1 MENKNIKLLYN
12 KKTIELELP
21 STYDEFMKLLEDKLY
36 LTEELVRNAK
46 IVYYDQDNDNNFLGE
61 DNYEASITDNNGNW
75 EMEVDFYTK
84 PDDLTPNGNNDDN
97 KLGKNVG
104 INKEQLKEI
113 EKKIAKKV
121 VKLYEA
127 KMKKKEEEHNN
138 EISKIKEDFENVMN
152 TAITKNESQI
162 NDLSEYYNKK
172 LKEYFENYNKMI
184 INNINTGI
192 SESEIN
198 NLYEKFIKENNLNDD
213 NIEEEMKISRLIK

>member
-46 IVYYDQDNDNNFLGE
+46 IVYYDHDNDNNYLSE
-61 DNYEASITDNNGNW
+61 DNYEDSITDNNGNW
-75 EMEVDFYTK
+75 EMEIDFCSK
-84 PDDLTPNGNNDDN
+84 PEATPIGNNN
-97 KLGKNVG
+97 EG

-121 VKLYEA
+121 VKIYEE
-127 KMKKKEEEHNN
+127 KMKKKEEEQNN
-138 EISKIKEDFENVMN
+138 EISKIKEDFENIMN

-162 NDLSEYYNKK
+162 NELSDYYNQKF
-172 LKEYFENYNKMI
+172 KEYFENYNKMI

-198 NLYEKFIKENNLNDD
+198 NLYEKFIKENNLNDENDD
-213 NIEEEMKISRLIK
+213 NMKISRVINKK

>member
-1 MENKNIKLLYN
+1 MENKNIKLFYN

-36 LTEELVRNAK
+36 LTEQLVRNAK
-46 IVYYDQDNDNNFLGE
+46 IIYYDHDNDQYFLGE
-61 DNYEASITDNNGNW
+61 DNYDDSITDNNGNW
-75 EMEVDFYTK
+75 EMEIDFSSN
-84 PDDLTPNGNNDDN
+84 PDAPTQTPNPTPIDKN
-97 KLGKNVG
+97 KL
-104 INKEQLKEI
+104 KEL

-121 VKLYEA
+121 VKLYEE
-127 KMKKKEEEHNN
+127 KLKKKEEEHNK
-138 EISKIKEDFENVMN
+138 EISQIKEDFENVMN

-198 NLYEKFIKENNLNDD
+198 NLYEKFIKENNLNDENNQED
-213 NIEEEMKISRLIK
+213 FTISRLIK

>member
-21 STYDEFMKLLEDKLY
+21 STYDEFLKLLEDKLY
-36 LTEELVRNAK
+36 LTEKLVKNAK
-46 IVYYDQDNDNNFLGE
+46 IVYYDQDNDQYFLDE
-61 DNYEASITDNNGNW
+61 FNYNDSITDNNGNW
-75 EMEVDFYTK
+75 EMEIDFTSN
-84 PDDLTPNGNNDDN
+84 PDAPTQTPTPIDKN
-97 KLGKNVG
+97 KL
-104 INKEQLKEI
+104 KEL

-121 VKLYEA
+121 VKIYEK
-127 KMKKKEEEHNN
+127 KMKKKEEEHNK
-138 EISKIKEDFENVMN
+138 EISQIKEDFENVMN
-152 TAITKNESQI
+152 TAISKNESQI

-198 NLYEKFIKENNLNDD
+198 NLYEKFIKENNLNDE
-213 NIEEEMKISRLIK
+213 NNEEDITISRLIK

>member
-46 IVYYDQDNDNNFLGE
+46 IIYYDQDNDNNFLGE

>member
-12 KKTIELELP
+12 NKTIELELP

-36 LTEELVRNAK
+36 LTEKLVRNAK
-46 IVYYDQDNDNNFLGE
+46 IIYYDQDNDNNYLIKE
-61 DNYEASITDNNGNW
+61 TYDDSIKDNNGNW
-75 EMEVDFYTK
+75 EMEIDFSSN
-84 PDDLTPNGNNDDN
+84 PDEPTGAPIPTPTPID
-97 KLGKNVG
+97 KK
-104 INKEQLKEI
+104 KLKEL

-121 VKLYEA
+121 VKLYEE
-127 KMKKKEEEHNN
+127 KMKKKEEEHNK
-138 EISKIKEDFENVMN
+138 EISQIKEDFENVMN

-198 NLYEKFIKENNLNDD
+198 NLYEKFIKENNLNDE
-213 NIEEEMKISRLIK
+213 NNEEDITISRLIK

>member
-46 IVYYDQDNDNNFLGE
+46 IVYYDQDNDNNYLSE
-61 DNYEASITDNNGNW
+61 DNYLDSISDNNGNW
-75 EMEVDFYTK
+75 EMEIDFNSKSDEST
-84 PDDLTPNGNNDDN
+84 PTPNKDDN
-97 KLGKNVG
+97 KPGKQ

-121 VKLYEA
+121 VKIYEE

-162 NDLSEYYNKK
+162 NDLSDYYNKK
-172 LKEYFENYNKMI
+172 LREYFENYNKMI
-184 INNINTGI
+184 INNINAGI

-213 NIEEEMKISRLIK
+213 DEEIKLSKLIK

>member
-46 IVYYDQDNDNNFLGE
+46 IVYYDQDNDNNYLSE
-61 DNYEASITDNNGNW
+61 DNYIDSITDNNGNW
-75 EMEVDFYTK
+75 EMEIDFNSKSDEPT
-84 PDDLTPNGNNDDN
+84 PTPNKDDN
-97 KLGKNVG
+97 KPGKQ

-121 VKLYEA
+121 VKIYEE

-162 NDLSEYYNKK
+162 NDLSDYYNKK
-172 LKEYFENYNKMI
+172 LREYFENYNKMI
-184 INNINTGI
+184 INNINAGI

-213 NIEEEMKISRLIK
+213 DEEIKLSKLIK

>member
-46 IVYYDQDNDNNFLGE
+46 IIYYDQDNDNNFLGE

-198 NLYEKFIKENNLNDD
+198 NLYEKFIKENNLNDE
-213 NIEEEMKISRLIK
+213 NNNENLTISRLIK

>member
-46 IVYYDQDNDNNFLGE
+46 IVYYDHDKDNNFLSE
-61 DNYEASITDNNGNW
+61 DNYEDSITDNNGNW
-75 EMEVDFYTK
+75 EMEIDFYSK
-84 PDDLTPNGNNDDN
+84 PEATPIGNNN
-97 KLGKNVG
+97 EG

-121 VKLYEA
+121 VKIYEE
-127 KMKKKEEEHNN
+127 KMKKKEEEQNN
-138 EISKIKEDFENVMN
+138 EISKIKEDFENIMN

-162 NDLSEYYNKK
+162 NELSDYYNQKF
-172 LKEYFENYNKMI
+172 KEYFENYNKMI

-198 NLYEKFIKENNLNDD
+198 NLYEKFIKENNLNDENDD
-213 NIEEEMKISRLIK
+213 NMKISRVINKK

>member
-46 IVYYDQDNDNNFLGE
+46 IVYYDQDNDQYYLGE
-61 DNYEASITDNNGNW
+61 DNYEDSITDNNGNW
-75 EMEVDFYTK
+75 EMEIDFSSN
-84 PDDLTPNGNNDDN
+84 PDAPTQTPTPIDKN
-97 KLGKNVG
+97 KL
-104 INKEQLKEI
+104 KEL

-121 VKLYEA
+121 VKIYEK
-127 KMKKKEEEHNN
+127 KMKKKEEEHNK
-138 EISKIKEDFENVMN
+138 EISQIKEDFENVMN
-152 TAITKNESQI
+152 TAISKNESQI
-162 NDLSEYYNKK
+162 NDLSEC
-172 LKEYFENYNKMI
+172 YNKMI

-198 NLYEKFIKENNLNDD
+198 NLYEKFIKENNLNDENDD
-213 NIEEEMKISRLIK
+213 NMKISRVINKK

>member
-21 STYDEFMKLLEDKLY
+21 STYDEFMKLLENKLY
-36 LTEELVRNAK
+36 LTEELVKNAK
-46 IVYYDQDNDNNFLGE
+46 ILYYDHDDDHNYLSE
-61 DNYEASITDNNGNW
+61 DNYDESITDNNGKW
-75 EMEVDFYTK
+75 EMELDYSSNPDK
-84 PDDLTPNGNNDDN
+84 PTGTPTPTPID
-97 KLGKNVG
+97 KK
-104 INKEQLKEI
+104 KLKEL

-121 VKLYEA
+121 VKIYEK
-127 KMKKKEEEHNN
+127 KMKKKEEEHNK
-138 EISKIKEDFENVMN
+138 EISQIKEDFENVMN

-198 NLYEKFIKENNLNDD
+198 DLYEKFIKENNLNDE
-213 NIEEEMKISRLIK
+213 NNQENLTISRLIK

>member
-1 MENKNIKLLYN
+1 
-12 KKTIELELP
+12 
-21 STYDEFMKLLEDKLY
+21 
-36 LTEELVRNAK
+36 
-46 IVYYDQDNDNNFLGE
+46 
-61 DNYEASITDNNGNW
+61 
-75 EMEVDFYTK
+75 MEVDFYTK

-198 NLYEKFIKENNLNDD
+198 NLYEKFIKENNLNDV
-213 NIEEEMKISRLIK
+213 NIEEELKISRLIK

>member
-46 IVYYDQDNDNNFLGE
+46 IVYYDHDNDNNYLSE
-61 DNYEASITDNNGNW
+61 DNYEDSITDNNGNW
-75 EMEVDFYTK
+75 EMEIDFCSK
-84 PDDLTPNGNNDDN
+84 PEATPIGNNN
-97 KLGKNVG
+97 EG

-121 VKLYEA
+121 VKIYEE
-127 KMKKKEEEHNN
+127 KMKKKEEEQNN
-138 EISKIKEDFENVMN
+138 EISKIKEDFENIMN

-162 NDLSEYYNKK
+162 NELSDYYNQKF
-172 LKEYFENYNKMI
+172 KEYFENYNKMI

-198 NLYEKFIKENNLNDD
+198 NLYEKFIKENNLNDE
-213 NIEEEMKISRLIK
+213 NNEEDITISRLIK

>member
-46 IVYYDQDNDNNFLGE
+46 IIYYDQDNDNNFLGE

-75 EMEVDFYTK
+75 EMEIDFCTK

>member
-46 IVYYDQDNDNNFLGE
+46 IVYYDHDNDNNYLSE
-61 DNYEASITDNNGNW
+61 DNYEDSITDNNGNW
-75 EMEVDFYTK
+75 EMEIDFYSK
-84 PDDLTPNGNNDDN
+84 PETTPIGNNN
-97 KLGKNVG
+97 EG

-121 VKLYEA
+121 VKIYEE
-127 KMKKKEEEHNN
+127 KMKKKEEEQNN
-138 EISKIKEDFENVMN
+138 EISKIKEDFENIMN

-162 NDLSEYYNKK
+162 NELSDYYNQKF
-172 LKEYFENYNKMI
+172 KEYFENYNKMI

-198 NLYEKFIKENNLNDD
+198 NLYEKFIKENNLNDENDD
-213 NIEEEMKISRLIK
+213 NMKISRVINKK